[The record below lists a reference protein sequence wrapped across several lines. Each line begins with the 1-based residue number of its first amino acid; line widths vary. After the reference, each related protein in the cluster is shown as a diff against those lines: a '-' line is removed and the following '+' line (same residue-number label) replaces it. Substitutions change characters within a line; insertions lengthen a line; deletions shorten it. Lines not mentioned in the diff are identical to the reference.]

1 MEEKVQVTYICEG
14 PGSLTPLGLLWK
26 EFGGFS
32 TPSRCPAS
40 LHVKIILTDLEDR
53 LGGNGMVMH
62 WWRKTTFFS
71 KFGDGKARGE

>member
-1 MEEKVQVTYICEG
+1 MQVTCICEG

-26 EFGGFS
+26 EFGEFS

-40 LHVKIILTDLEDR
+40 LHVKIVLTDLEVR

-62 WWRKTTFFS
+62 
-71 KFGDGKARGE
+71 